1 MKQNIY
7 IESSAEVNK
16 NIMTQIDVPIGIM
29 VDIQSK
35 DETKFKKDDIFKFIH
50 DNPTETVIPDIY
62 LKNYTTEINFTNQTP
77 LMYSVYVNNIHFVKI
92 LLKYDVGKV
101 DDFNKSALDYAYD
114 VGNESIIELL
124 EQYEYNQ

>member
-7 IESSAEVNK
+7 IESSADVNK
-16 NIMTQIDVPIGIM
+16 NIMTQIDVPTGIM

-50 DNPTETVIPDIY
+50 DNPTETFIPDIY